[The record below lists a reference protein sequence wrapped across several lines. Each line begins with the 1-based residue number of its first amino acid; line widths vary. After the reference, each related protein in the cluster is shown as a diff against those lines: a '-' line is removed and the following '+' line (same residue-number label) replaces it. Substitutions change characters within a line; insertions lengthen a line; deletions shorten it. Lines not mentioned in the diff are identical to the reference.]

1 MRSARLTYTS
11 VSAIV
16 ACWATVAFAQLETPA
31 PAPANLDQ
39 ESSEPQ
45 STLDDIIVT
54 AQKRSER
61 LSDVPLSITAVTGE
75 SMRNLGITNTSDL
88 AKIVPGFTAVQSPY
102 GTPLY
107 TLRGIGFFEESLG
120 VSPTVAVYV
129 DQVPLPYSAMTE
141 GAALDLE
148 RVEALKGP
156 QGTLFGQNSTGGAIN
171 FIANKPTRHFA
182 AGLGVGY
189 GNFNAVNVNGFVSG
203 PLTDDLAGRVA

>member
-16 ACWATVAFAQLETPA
+16 ACWATAAFAQLETPA

-39 ESSEPQ
+39 ASSEPQ

-102 GTPLY
+102 GAPLY

-129 DQVPLPYSAMTE
+129 DQVPLPYGAMTE

-148 RVEALKGP
+148 RAEALKGP
-156 QGTLFGQNSTGGAIN
+156 QGTLFGQNSTGGALHP
-171 FIANKPTRHFA
+171 IAAKTPHHFTARVPGGYCPFTLPKPERF
-182 AGLGVGY
+182 L
-189 GNFNAVNVNGFVSG
+189 SG
-203 PLTDDLAGRVA
+203 TL